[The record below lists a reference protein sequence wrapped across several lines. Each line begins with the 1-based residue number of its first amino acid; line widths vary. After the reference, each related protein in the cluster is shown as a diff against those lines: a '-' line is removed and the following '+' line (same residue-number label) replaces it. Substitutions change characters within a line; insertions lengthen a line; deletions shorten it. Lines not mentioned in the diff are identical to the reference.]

1 LIISTWVVWIF
12 TGVGSFLLTF
22 FKFDYVRKEAKIS
35 KIMSVYVL
43 SSLYAIFSV
52 FVITSYILIFIKYT
66 FFQKRLHNSQEV
78 GRKRI
83 PTDQQRRSPR
93 FTLCA
98 LLATT
103 YVLLTVLPSLTR
115 AGLYMAEVKFPYA
128 ITFWYLISI
137 RISYTVDGVLYVLMQ
152 KKVKRWLSRKLCCCC
167 YGCHGNSVVRNNIVI
182 PLGVVANEAAIQHE

>member
-1 LIISTWVVWIF
+1 
-12 TGVGSFLLTF
+12 
-22 FKFDYVRKEAKIS
+22 
-35 KIMSVYVL
+35 MSVYVL

-83 PTDQQRRSPR
+83 PTDHQQRRSPR

-98 LLATT
+98 LLVTT

-167 YGCHGNSVVRNNIVI
+167 YGCHGNSVVSNNIVI
-182 PLGVVANEAAIQHE
+182 PLGVVVNEAAIHE